1 MKKFFIALMLGMS
14 TLIAYSQKIEC
25 ETKTVGSYTYEWKSS
40 MYSPNSSEP
49 NGPSCEE
56 VQNIIERQN
65 PHLNN
70 LKIKKVSCAGV
81 STYAKRPSDHYLQ
94 KTTNYYLTYN
104 VPDHK
109 KNIKNGLAKAL
120 SKIKKGSIV
129 SVNQV
134 SLPKDLDLEEYK
146 ETVTDILMQD
156 GYRVVAKEYLQRLY
170 EEQKQQQSGV
180 YNDQTTVQSNNFSA
194 VGYFVNVK
202 INDEYMRIQVINVS
216 TGEYDGTAS
225 IDFYNR

>member
-70 LKIKKVSCAGV
+70 LKIKKVSCVGV
-81 STYAKRPSDHYLQ
+81 STYAKRLSDNYLQ
-94 KTTNYYLTYN
+94 KTTNYHLTYD